1 MHFISIWKK
10 MDYWRDKMVSNQ
22 KYKPFNVGDI
32 FFITNGKGITRQE
45 IKDHPGEL
53 AAIQSAAT
61 NNGIMGF
68 IDEDYCRERNYSF
81 TLEPCLTVARTGS
94 SGYVTFQ
101 EQGCCVGDSAKLL
114 LLKGKKKTKNIYL
127 YLRTIL
133 MANKYRYTFA
143 RKVTEENYLNDIIEL
158 PINEDDEIDYEYMEN
173 YIMQING
180 DVASIPD
187 YFLQEGYEKACWYLD
202 TIDQDDFEKEYA
214 GKICD
219 DEIVLDTDKW
229 IEFHLYDI
237 FEIHVGNKFDRSKM
251 SMGAPT
257 VNFVGRSSENNGVTA
272 FVDEIEGTEPY
283 KEGNLTVAL
292 GGEYLGSCF
301 IQDYPF
307 YTSQNVN
314 VLIPKEDI
322 DIFTKMFI
330 AHLVRYESANNYKA
344 FARELNA
351 HIKTDFVI
359 KLPATVFGK
368 PDYEFMSKYIK
379 SLSFSKKLVQQDNNF
394 CN

>member
-1 MHFISIWKK
+1 
-10 MDYWRDKMVSNQ
+10 MVSNQ

-101 EQGCCVGDSAKLL
+101 EHGCCVGDSAKLL

-330 AHLVRYESANNYKA
+330 AHLVRYESANKYKA

-394 CN
+394 CD

>member
-1 MHFISIWKK
+1 

-101 EQGCCVGDSAKLL
+101 EHGCCVGDSAKLL

-394 CN
+394 CD

>member
-1 MHFISIWKK
+1 

-101 EQGCCVGDSAKLL
+101 EQGCCVGDSAKL

>member
-101 EQGCCVGDSAKLL
+101 EHGCCVGDSAKLL

-394 CN
+394 CD

>member
-1 MHFISIWKK
+1 
-10 MDYWRDKMVSNQ
+10 MVSNQ

-101 EQGCCVGDSAKLL
+101 EHGCCVGDSAKLL

-219 DEIVLDTDKW
+219 DEIVLDINLEKLFFNML
-229 IEFHLYDI
+229 EAKAEYLYNLPQWDAI
-237 FEIHVGNKFDRSKM
+237 FSPEKRREIQKAYRESCSVRNENK
-251 SMGAPT
+251 
-257 VNFVGRSSENNGVTA
+257 VGRNDACPCGSGKK
-272 FVDEIEGTEPY
+272 Y
-283 KEGNLTVAL
+283 KK
-292 GGEYLGSCF
+292 CC
-301 IQDYPF
+301 
-307 YTSQNVN
+307 
-314 VLIPKEDI
+314 
-322 DIFTKMFI
+322 
-330 AHLVRYESANNYKA
+330 
-344 FARELNA
+344 
-351 HIKTDFVI
+351 
-359 KLPATVFGK
+359 GK
-368 PDYEFMSKYIK
+368 
-379 SLSFSKKLVQQDNNF
+379 
-394 CN
+394 

>member
-1 MHFISIWKK
+1 
-10 MDYWRDKMVSNQ
+10 MVSNQ

-101 EQGCCVGDSAKLL
+101 EHGCCVGDSAKLL

-283 KEGNLTVAL
+283 KEH
-292 GGEYLGSCF
+292 SC
-301 IQDYPF
+301 
-307 YTSQNVN
+307 
-314 VLIPKEDI
+314 
-322 DIFTKMFI
+322 
-330 AHLVRYESANNYKA
+330 
-344 FARELNA
+344 
-351 HIKTDFVI
+351 
-359 KLPATVFGK
+359 
-368 PDYEFMSKYIK
+368 
-379 SLSFSKKLVQQDNNF
+379 
-394 CN
+394 

>member
-1 MHFISIWKK
+1 

-101 EQGCCVGDSAKLL
+101 EHGCCVGDSAKLL

>member
-1 MHFISIWKK
+1 
-10 MDYWRDKMVSNQ
+10 MVSNQ

-101 EQGCCVGDSAKLL
+101 EHGCCVGDSAKLL

-133 MANKYRYTFA
+133 MANKFRYTFA

-394 CN
+394 CD

>member
-1 MHFISIWKK
+1 
-10 MDYWRDKMVSNQ
+10 MVSNQ

-101 EQGCCVGDSAKLL
+101 EHGCCVGDSAKLL
-114 LLKGKKKTKNIYL
+114 LLKGKKKTKKIYL

-394 CN
+394 CD

>member
-1 MHFISIWKK
+1 

-101 EQGCCVGDSAKLL
+101 EHGCCVGDSAKLL

-202 TIDQDDFEKEYA
+202 TIDQDDYEKEYA

>member
-1 MHFISIWKK
+1 

-32 FFITNGKGITRQE
+32 FFITDGKGITRQE

-101 EQGCCVGDSAKLL
+101 EHGCCVGDSAKLL

-394 CN
+394 CD

>member
-1 MHFISIWKK
+1 
-10 MDYWRDKMVSNQ
+10 MVSNQ

>member
-1 MHFISIWKK
+1 

-101 EQGCCVGDSAKLL
+101 EHGCCVGDSAKLL

-359 KLPATVFGK
+359 KLPVTVFGK

-394 CN
+394 CD

>member
-1 MHFISIWKK
+1 
-10 MDYWRDKMVSNQ
+10 MVSNQ

-101 EQGCCVGDSAKLL
+101 EHGCCVGDSAKLL

-359 KLPATVFGK
+359 KLPVTVFGK

-394 CN
+394 CD

>member
-1 MHFISIWKK
+1 

-251 SMGAPT
+251 SMGSPT

>member
-1 MHFISIWKK
+1 

-180 DVASIPD
+180 DVASILD

>member
-1 MHFISIWKK
+1 

-394 CN
+394 CD

>member
-1 MHFISIWKK
+1 
-10 MDYWRDKMVSNQ
+10 MVSNQ

-214 GKICD
+214 GRICD

>member
-1 MHFISIWKK
+1 

-237 FEIHVGNKFDRSKM
+237 
-251 SMGAPT
+251 
-257 VNFVGRSSENNGVTA
+257 
-272 FVDEIEGTEPY
+272 
-283 KEGNLTVAL
+283 L
-292 GGEYLGSCF
+292 
-301 IQDYPF
+301 
-307 YTSQNVN
+307 
-314 VLIPKEDI
+314 
-322 DIFTKMFI
+322 
-330 AHLVRYESANNYKA
+330 
-344 FARELNA
+344 
-351 HIKTDFVI
+351 
-359 KLPATVFGK
+359 
-368 PDYEFMSKYIK
+368 KYM
-379 SLSFSKKLVQQDNNF
+379 
-394 CN
+394 

>member
-1 MHFISIWKK
+1 

-101 EQGCCVGDSAKLL
+101 EHGCCVGDSAKLL

-322 DIFTKMFI
+322 DIFTKIFI

-394 CN
+394 CD

>member
-1 MHFISIWKK
+1 
-10 MDYWRDKMVSNQ
+10 MVSNQ

-101 EQGCCVGDSAKLL
+101 EHGCCVGDSAKLL

-143 RKVTEENYLNDIIEL
+143 RKVTEENYLKDIIEL

-394 CN
+394 CD

>member
-101 EQGCCVGDSAKLL
+101 EHGCCVGDSAKLL
-114 LLKGKKKTKNIYL
+114 LLKGKKKTNNIYL

-394 CN
+394 CD

>member
-1 MHFISIWKK
+1 
-10 MDYWRDKMVSNQ
+10 MVSNQ

-101 EQGCCVGDSAKLL
+101 EHGCCVGDSAKLL

-158 PINEDDEIDYEYMEN
+158 PINEDNEIDYEYMEN

-394 CN
+394 CD

>member
-1 MHFISIWKK
+1 

-81 TLEPCLTVARTGS
+81 TLEPCLTVARIGS

-101 EQGCCVGDSAKLL
+101 EHGCCVGDSAKLL

-394 CN
+394 CD

>member
-1 MHFISIWKK
+1 
-10 MDYWRDKMVSNQ
+10 MVSNQ

-101 EQGCCVGDSAKLL
+101 EHGCCVGDSAKLL

-180 DVASIPD
+180 DVASFPD
-187 YFLQEGYEKACWYLD
+187 YFLHEGYDKACWYLD

-394 CN
+394 CD

>member
-1 MHFISIWKK
+1 

-32 FFITNGKGITRQE
+32 FLITNGKGITRQE

-101 EQGCCVGDSAKLL
+101 EHGCCVGDSAKLL

-143 RKVTEENYLNDIIEL
+143 RKVTEENYLKDIIEL

-394 CN
+394 CD

>member
-1 MHFISIWKK
+1 
-10 MDYWRDKMVSNQ
+10 MVSNQ

-101 EQGCCVGDSAKLL
+101 EHGCCVGDSAKLL

-202 TIDQDDFEKEYA
+202 TIDQDDYEKEYA

>member
-101 EQGCCVGDSAKLL
+101 EHGCCVGDSAKLL

>member
-1 MHFISIWKK
+1 
-10 MDYWRDKMVSNQ
+10 MVSNQ

-101 EQGCCVGDSAKLL
+101 EHGCCVGDSAKLL

-173 YIMQING
+173 YILQING
-180 DVASIPD
+180 DVASFPD

-394 CN
+394 CD

>member
-1 MHFISIWKK
+1 

-101 EQGCCVGDSAKLL
+101 EHGCCVGDSAKLL

-202 TIDQDDFEKEYA
+202 TIDQ
-214 GKICD
+214 D

-394 CN
+394 CD

>member
-1 MHFISIWKK
+1 

-32 FFITNGKGITRQE
+32 FFITNGKVITRQE

-101 EQGCCVGDSAKLL
+101 EHGCCVGDSAKLL

-394 CN
+394 CD

>member
-1 MHFISIWKK
+1 

-22 KYKPFNVGDI
+22 KYKPFNVADI

-101 EQGCCVGDSAKLL
+101 EHGCCVGDSAKLL

-394 CN
+394 CD